1 MKSVITF
8 FAAVMIAATP
18 ALGKSSAPVYKPE
31 IWEFNGLAEL
41 IALTAVRIALLSTD
55 LAPLN

>member
-1 MKSVITF
+1 
-8 FAAVMIAATP
+8 MIAATP